1 MALIQLSYLSVALNR
16 TVPVTVILP
25 ADRVSFET
33 MTYEQLDRREPFKTL
48 YLLHGMLGNHT
59 DWVSGTRIQ
68 RWAEERCLAVVMPSG
83 ENAFYISGPGPW
95 SDYGTFIGEELVQM
109 TRRMFPLSSRRED
122 TFIAGLSMGGFGA
135 VRNGIRYSE
144 TFSHVAGF
152 SSALHLFEQG
162 PAEQQPGFPGQK
174 SDFLSQ
180 QPDFLSLYEAAAK
193 SDRNPRV
200 AWENL
205 KREGRPMPRFYLSC
219 GTEDDLLPYSR
230 IYRDLLRNDG
240 ADVTY
245 EEKPGAAHEWDFW
258 DEQIRKTLDW
268 LPLDRA

>member
-1 MALIQLSYLSVALNR
+1 MALIQLSYLSLALNR
-16 TVPVTVILP
+16 TVPVMVILP
-25 ADRVSFET
+25 ADTVSFET
-33 MTYEQLDRREPFKTL
+33 MTYKEGDCREKFKTL

-68 RWAEERCLAVVMPSG
+68 RWAEERRLAVVMPSG

-122 TFIAGLSMGGFGA
+122 TFIAGLSMGGFGS

-152 SSALHLFEQG
+152 SSALQLFEQD
-162 PAEQQPGFPGQK
+162 PKDQP
-174 SDFLSQ
+174 
-180 QPDFLSLYEAAAK
+180 PDFLGLYEAAAK

-230 IYRDLLRNDG
+230 VYRDLLRNDG

-268 LPLDRA
+268 LPLDRD